1 LVWVDDTDTIF
12 TDGTSLSLAR
22 WRRAVTQLT
31 QFAYI
36 EQLQPKR
43 GKFPPGTTQHDVTDL
58 GYQVSDAAEAATPI
72 HISAKVVGEP
82 GEQRLE
88 IVASKPITLKRIDYL
103 HSTETCIASQE
114 VEQTGEQLSVRF
126 DYKNISELSESGRPD
141 KDYSDHAGPV
151 KLRIIFEAND
161 RRQQMILPAQLQP
174 VYASNGRWIT
184 LIGSTE
190 TEVQ

>member
-88 IVASKPITLKRIDYL
+88 IVASKPITNRLPPLNGNVHRFSRSGADWRTI
-103 HSTETCIASQE
+103 IR
-114 VEQTGEQLSVRF
+114 SV
-126 DYKNISELSESGRPD
+126 
-141 KDYSDHAGPV
+141 
-151 KLRIIFEAND
+151 
-161 RRQQMILPAQLQP
+161 
-174 VYASNGRWIT
+174 
-184 LIGSTE
+184 
-190 TEVQ
+190 